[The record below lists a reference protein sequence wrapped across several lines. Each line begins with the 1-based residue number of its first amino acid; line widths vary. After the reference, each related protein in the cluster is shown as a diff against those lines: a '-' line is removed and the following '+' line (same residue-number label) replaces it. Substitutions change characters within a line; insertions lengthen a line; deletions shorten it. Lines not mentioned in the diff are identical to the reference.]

1 MEIEV
6 TEKKKVNISFAQ
18 RQKVML
24 QTMKDLAEWKEGM
37 WFDQEAGKMMQTNE
51 YIGSHSFDEESVV
64 REANEM
70 DMAVHLFVLA
80 LNEKWNI
87 ERRKNIIHINGET
100 LYQNHS

>member
-1 MEIEV
+1 
-6 TEKKKVNISFAQ
+6 
-18 RQKVML
+18 
-24 QTMKDLAEWKEGM
+24 
-37 WFDQEAGKMMQTNE
+37 MQTNE

>member
-37 WFDQEAGKMMQTNE
+37 WFDQMTGKMMQTNE

-80 LNEKWNI
+80 MNDHTPSNPARQPPSGERVEKGN
-87 ERRKNIIHINGET
+87 
-100 LYQNHS
+100 S